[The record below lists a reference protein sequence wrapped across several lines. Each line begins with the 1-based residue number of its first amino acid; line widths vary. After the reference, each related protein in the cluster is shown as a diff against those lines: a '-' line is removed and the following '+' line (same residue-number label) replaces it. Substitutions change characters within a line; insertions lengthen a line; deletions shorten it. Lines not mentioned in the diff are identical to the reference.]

1 MGQGNFWLSGRDM
14 QTMIIHGFM
23 SKIWVMPKRL
33 YRHFSV
39 RNLGR
44 FEPEG
49 GVVLGLHLRYDI
61 IMTYDFLVLLC
72 INIFYIYFY
81 YIILIC

>member
-1 MGQGNFWLSGRDM
+1 MGQGNFWLSGRVM

-23 SKIWVMPKRL
+23 SKIWVMPRRL
-33 YRHFSV
+33 YRSFSV

-49 GVVLGLHLRYDI
+49 GVVLGLHLFITLPHSY
-61 IMTYDFLVLLC
+61 
-72 INIFYIYFY
+72 N
-81 YIILIC
+81 

>member
-23 SKIWVMPKRL
+23 SKIWVMTKRL
-33 YRHFSV
+33 YRSFSV

-61 IMTYDFLVLLC
+61 IMTCDFLVLLC

>member
-23 SKIWVMPKRL
+23 SKIWVMPRRL
-33 YRHFSV
+33 YRSFSV

-49 GVVLGLHLRYDI
+49 GGLHLRYDI

-72 INIFYIYFY
+72 INIFYIYF
-81 YIILIC
+81 IISS

>member
-1 MGQGNFWLSGRDM
+1 MPIM
-14 QTMIIHGFM
+14 TIHGFM
-23 SKIWVMPKRL
+23 STIWEMPRRL
-33 YRHFSV
+33 YRSFSV

-72 INIFYIYFY
+72 INIFLLYHLDM
-81 YIILIC
+81 LIPKCMHPLL